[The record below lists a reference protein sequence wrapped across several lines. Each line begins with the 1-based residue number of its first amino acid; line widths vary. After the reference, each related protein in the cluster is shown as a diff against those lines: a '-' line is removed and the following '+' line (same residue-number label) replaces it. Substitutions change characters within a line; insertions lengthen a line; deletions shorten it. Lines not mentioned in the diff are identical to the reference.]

1 MRTQTQLRLGLLGLA
16 TAACAAG
23 IDPPP
28 PAPTVEI
35 SGGVFL
41 MGGGDI
47 DPCDDS
53 KVTDQNNISCPDK
66 VQSEVIRHPV
76 KVDRFFIDQIE
87 VTNFRYRHCVALG
100 DCDEPEAQEAGDP
113 SKTGHRKNYYSN
125 DKYREY
131 PVIGVTWDQ
140 AQAYCKAQGGRL
152 PTEAEWEFA
161 ATDGDQ
167 SATGEATARFRSAT
181 RDCGDGSKDV
191 AFGTCSNNEILPVGT
206 ASADVTEAK
215 VKDMIGSVQEWV
227 ADPFNYLAYCASG
240 DGAAY
245 NDASPGK
252 FPRFKANEPPA
263 SVQGADACLDADPET
278 NMSAEYPGAGCNQRL
293 NTCLAQ
299 CNGSWKTTASRS
311 PEQSRADFVEKLC
324 VSRVGTAPEGTDCA
338 AAAPC
343 DAVADEAE
351 KTRCQNVCACR
362 ADAALEALAGENG
375 GECLQNCMAD
385 YGTCAVAGVQNA
397 YEATRP
403 GCYENGQAVGF
414 ACLDTQP
421 DAEATT
427 KQFRLRP
434 VCTPRGVD
442 GAPYEDKGGEGAA
455 GPTQGLL
462 DDRHVIRGN
471 HFQETEIC
479 NVRATRRDTW
489 REVGYSGV
497 VGFRCAYDSDPKAK

>member
-35 SGGVFL
+35 SGGEFL

-161 ATDGDQ
+161 ATDGDK
-167 SATGEATARFRSAT
+167 SPTGEATARFRSAT

-206 ASADVTEAK
+206 ASADETKAK

-324 VSRVGTAPEGTDCA
+324 VSRVGTEPEGTDCG

-343 DAVADEAE
+343 EAVADEAD

-375 GECLQNCMAD
+375 GECLQNCMAE

-403 GCYENGQAVGF
+403 GCYADGQAVGF

-434 VCTPRGVD
+434 VCTPRGVV

-471 HFQETEIC
+471 HFQETDIC